1 MTAVKSQCATH
12 LLDENT
18 LTHNSLFRDHFGPS
32 LRCPITHSDTC
43 RYLYMSGAKYLGN
56 ILQIIHGIRSVV
68 CTARTH
74 RPSLRAKHIKWRSW
88 DDAAFWGSFGHR
100 VRDCTSSLVRCSR
113 QVAVGGTP
121 VALLLVNTGTI
132 LDIGFIII
140 MRTKLI
146 VNAWKIIN
154 WKPFFGLILLWLSS

>member
-1 MTAVKSQCATH
+1 MVTAVKSQCATH

-18 LTHNSLFRDHFGPS
+18 LTHSSLFRDHFGPS

-68 CTARTH
+68 CTTRTH

-100 VRDCTSSLVRCSR
+100 VRDSTSCPVWCSW
-113 QVAVGGTP
+113 QVAVGGIL
-121 VALLLVNTGTI
+121 VALSSTHFGTI
-132 LDIGFIII
+132 LQIGFVII
-140 MRTKLI
+140 MRTKLT
-146 VNAWKIIN
+146 VNIWKAIN
-154 WKPFFGLILLWLSS
+154 WKQLF